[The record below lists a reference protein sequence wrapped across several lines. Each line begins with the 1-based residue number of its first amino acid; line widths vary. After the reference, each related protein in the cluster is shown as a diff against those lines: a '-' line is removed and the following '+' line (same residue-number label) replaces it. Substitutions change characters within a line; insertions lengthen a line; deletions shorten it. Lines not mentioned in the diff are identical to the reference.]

1 MNLIEKW
8 AQRLE
13 EKAKRIR
20 QESAARVAATQL
32 VVEFVTDGARF
43 RAISE
48 AGPNGTIRI
57 DDERG
62 LCPRYIHWGASAG
75 KTLAQAVDEAFS
87 PPTVD

>member
-1 MNLIEKW
+1 MSLIEKW
-8 AQRLE
+8 TKQLE

-43 RAISE
+43 QAISE

-62 LCPRYIHWGASAG
+62 LCPQYIHWGVSAG
-75 KTLAQAVDEAFS
+75 KTLAQAVDEALR
-87 PPTVD
+87 PPPVD